1 MLQAG
6 KEHADHN
13 KPLKTCLALNLKF
26 ARIFRKDFNC
36 HFTPHFSEPGNIT
49 SDKFHNQVFVDEAF
63 VTCANYST
71 MSILSTTLL
80 HSSAIID
87 QVYETRTIT
96 AHAIANQFY
105 GCFITTEKW
114 SDLWLKKGVS
124 KYLAGLFVKKMF
136 GNNEYRDMIHK
147 EMERVVRYEQRY
159 GGIVLDS
166 HIPPQ
171 TVTPS
176 VGQRGGRPERDDRVN
191 VEDTFAFDP
200 SNLNS
205 CSPEWLEVL

>member
-1 MLQAG
+1 MHIETREGL
-6 KEHADHN
+6 
-13 KPLKTCLALNLKF
+13 LN
-26 ARIFRKDFNC
+26 A
-36 HFTPHFSEPGNIT
+36 P
-49 SDKFHNQVFVDEAF
+49 
-63 VTCANYST
+63 
-71 MSILSTTLL
+71 
-80 HSSAIID
+80 

-114 SDLWLKKGVS
+114 SDQWLKKGIS

-147 EMERVVRYEQRY
+147 EMERVVRYEDRY
-159 GGIVLDS
+159 GGIALDS

-171 TVTPS
+171 TVTP
-176 VGQRGGRPERDDRVN
+176 VRGRPERDDRVN
-191 VEDTFAFDP
+191 VEDNFAFDP

-205 CSPEWLEVL
+205 CSPEWLEVRDVSESDLEDAVIQVHWQNSSTHGHG

>member
-1 MLQAG
+1 M
-6 KEHADHN
+6 
-13 KPLKTCLALNLKF
+13 
-26 ARIFRKDFNC
+26 
-36 HFTPHFSEPGNIT
+36 
-49 SDKFHNQVFVDEAF
+49 
-63 VTCANYST
+63 TCANYST

-176 VGQRGGRPERDDRVN
+176 VVGQRGGRPERDDRVN

-205 CSPEWLEVL
+205 CSPEWLEVRTVGYDMSFNYEFSGPTTFSCGDQFVGYGNNLSCTHLHSR